1 MTDTPAPSPSPTSP
15 PRSRRRFWI
24 LISLV
29 VLVIGLWSAYWTVA
43 RGMAVDILRNTYE
56 VAETEG
62 GALVCGDQR
71 LGGYPFRFELEC
83 QPFEARDAQARA
95 GALAGLRVIAL
106 AYNPRHVIVEADG
119 PATLRFDNPHP
130 FDRLSADWTSA
141 RASARLV
148 EAGLRDADL
157 FIEEPKISGISAD
170 AAVSLAA
177 SRATVHARRSPSVP
191 EDADFALRLAGLAVP
206 ALEGTAEISAD
217 ATLAGGA
224 AVLAGRGDWMAL
236 FGQDE
241 AVRVS
246 ELRASASGVN
256 LRATGTLFSR
266 RQGPA
271 GRNAAAHGVGG
282 RKAARAARPLLSG
295 RVVRP
300 DIACRCRHRLRRADD
315 ARRSAGGHGA
325 VAVRGGSGP
334 CRADPDR
341 VASANVLRTGVAASN
356 ASSPPPAYSDA
367 VRSIGST

>member
-62 GALVCGDQR
+62 GALVCGAQR

-119 PATLRFDNPHP
+119 PATLRFDDPHP

-177 SRATVHARRSPSVP
+177 SRATLHARRSPSVP
-191 EDADFALRLAGLAVP
+191 EDADFALRLSGLAVP
-206 ALEGTAEISAD
+206 ALEGAAEISAD

-224 AVLAGRGDWMAL
+224 AALAGRGDWMSL
-236 FGQDE
+236 LRQDE

-256 LRATGTLFSR
+256 LRATGTLFLDAKGRLAGTLPLTVSGADKLPALLAPFFP
-266 RQGPA
+266 QGSSVPTSLA
-271 GRNAAAHGVGG
+271 
-282 RKAARAARPLLSG
+282 
-295 RVVRP
+295 
-300 DIACRCRHRLRRADD
+300 
-315 ARRSAGGHGA
+315 GA
-325 VAVRGGSGP
+325 VIGFGAPTTLDGAPAVTVP
-334 CRADPDR
+334 
-341 VASANVLRTGVAASN
+341 LRFEAGVARVGLIPIASL
-356 ASSPPPAYSDA
+356 PPMF
-367 VRSIGST
+367 